1 MSNDTSKGPE
11 DLTVMSREPLIAGT
25 PLGSMKDLETPA
37 ANFFVRNHFPIPR
50 LESSGWSLKVTGE
63 VERPF
68 SLGLD
73 ALKEMPRREVL
84 VLMECAGNSRGSVQ
98 PPIEGLLWDNGAV
111 GTARW
116 TGVPLRSVLEYA
128 GLLDSAVEVLLEGAD
143 RGNQQGT
150 TGEMGYS
157 MSLPMDKALHPDTL
171 LAYDMN
177 GESLSP
183 EHGYP
188 LRAVVP
194 GWFGMTA
201 VKWLTGIQVL
211 SQPFW
216 GFHQN
221 DYYVYVGEGYD
232 NGSPKER
239 VTYLQVKS
247 LVTLP
252 GRGRILTTGRHEI
265 RGMAWSGQ
273 GPVTK
278 VEVSTDN
285 GRTWQPANLE
295 DSESPYAWRQW
306 TSCWDVSQP
315 GYFLIRARATDQMGK
330 VQPVQ
335 VQWNYRGFAN
345 NSIHAV
351 PVEVRASG

>member
-25 PLGSMKDLETPA
+25 PLGSMKDLETLA

-150 TGEMGYS
+150 TGEMGNS

-171 LAYDMN
+171 LTYDMN

-221 DYYVYVGEGYD
+221 DYCDLARQGSDSD
-232 NGSPKER
+232 NWPPR
-239 VTYLQVKS
+239 DPRY
-247 LVTLP
+247 
-252 GRGRILTTGRHEI
+252 
-265 RGMAWSGQ
+265 GM
-273 GPVTK
+273 
-278 VEVSTDN
+278 
-285 GRTWQPANLE
+285 
-295 DSESPYAWRQW
+295 
-306 TSCWDVSQP
+306 
-315 GYFLIRARATDQMGK
+315 
-330 VQPVQ
+330 
-335 VQWNYRGFAN
+335 
-345 NSIHAV
+345 
-351 PVEVRASG
+351 VRAGAGNQG